1 MTKKEPKPSDINND
15 LIIYRLDE
23 IKSEIIEMRK
33 QYVTKEESHA
43 LKVEIQNL
51 RKEVEDLKENRNL
64 IGWLYPTASAA
75 FSAVFTYLIIEFFRS
90 K

>member
-1 MTKKEPKPSDINND
+1 MTKEPKPSNINND

-23 IKSEIIEMRK
+23 IKNEIVEIKK
-33 QYVTKEESHA
+33 QYVTKEESLA
-43 LKVEIQNL
+43 LRAEIQGL
-51 RKEVEDLKENRNL
+51 RLEVHELKKNRNL

-75 FSAVFTYLIIEFFRS
+75 FSAVVTYLIIEFFRT

>member
-1 MTKKEPKPSDINND
+1 MTEPKASNTNND

-23 IKSEIIEMRK
+23 IKAEIVDIKR
-33 QYVTKEESHA
+33 QYVTKEESQA
-43 LKVEIQNL
+43 LKVEIQSL
-51 RKEVEDLKENRNL
+51 RDEVHELKKNRSL

-75 FSAVFTYLIIEFFRS
+75 FSAIVTYLLIEYFRNS